1 MKKYSIKTM
10 MIILLA
16 GLLLSSCGKKKVEE
30 LPSESNP
37 LETETM
43 AVSEVSTETE
53 QMTETE
59 TESEEET
66 IVMTE
71 VYTEEETLENII
83 TNVPDGY
90 YSAPLAM
97 AEDQKNMLKMGLG
110 YVEKGSLMPGG
121 LSVSG
126 YFVYYADDEA
136 YYETYEGKMD
146 KEVRELVIRIEDSSR
161 FITYNEGGSTDDID
175 REAFKRALE
184 PENYSGLSL
193 EISIKDGV
201 LDFAGISY

>member
-1 MKKYSIKTM
+1 MKKYSIKTL

-43 AVSEVSTETE
+43 AASEVSNETE
-53 QMTETE
+53 SVTEFETE
-59 TESEEET
+59 TVVT
-66 IVMTE
+66 TE
-71 VYTEEETLENII
+71 VYTEEETLETVI

-90 YSAPLAM
+90 YSVPLAM

-161 FITYNEGGSTDDID
+161 FIPYNEGGSTDDID
-175 REAFKRALE
+175 REAFRRALE
-184 PENYSGLSL
+184 PENFSGLSL